1 MDERNEVLARRR
13 KLAALRDAG
22 NTYANNFKQ
31 THSAR
36 TLHVQFADASKDK
49 LAEESI
55 FASVAG
61 RIVLRRIMGK
71 ASFISLRDETGTIQC
86 YLRKDGVGSIN
97 YDDFVELSDLGDI
110 VSVTGTL
117 MRTNKGELTVEAKNY
132 QILAKSLQPFPDKF
146 HGIEDSELKYRRRY
160 VDLIA
165 NERSRSVFATRSA
178 VVKEFR
184 RFFDERD
191 FMEVETPMMHPIP
204 GGALARPFTTHH
216 NALDMD
222 LFLRV
227 APELYL
233 KRLVVG
239 GFERVYEINRNF
251 RNEGLSTRHNP
262 EFTMLEFYQ
271 AFATFRDMIAL
282 TRELMQHLTTSICGR
297 NDIEYDGQVLD
308 FGCEPRETTMAE
320 AVANEVS
327 LANFKDVYSQ
337 SVLGQLARERSVRIP
352 PGSKWGGTLTAM
364 FEQLVEPKLI
374 QPTFVTEYPIEVS
387 PLARRND
394 ENPEVADRFEYFVCG
409 REIANGFS
417 ELNDPDDQEER
428 FRSQSESLDRGD
440 EEAMRFDKDFIL
452 ALQYGMPP
460 TAGEGIGIDRIVM
473 LLTNSTSIRDVLL
486 FPLLKPTSK

>member
-1 MDERNEVLARRR
+1 MDDRKEVVARRR
-13 KLAALRDAG
+13 KLNSLRGSAP
-22 NTYANNFKQ
+22 TYTNEARR
-31 THSAR
+31 THSAN
-36 TLHVQFADASKDK
+36 TLQTQFASSSKDQ
-49 LAEESI
+49 LSEES
-55 FASVAG
+55 FATTVAG

-71 ASFISLRDETGTIQC
+71 ASFITLRDESGTIQC
-86 YLRKDGVGSIN
+86 YLRKDGLGSTN
-97 YDDFVELSDLGDI
+97 YDEFVELSDLGDI

-117 MRTNKGELTVEAKNY
+117 MRTNKGELTVEATAF
-132 QILAKSLQPFPDKF
+132 QILVKSLQPFPDKF

-165 NERSRSVFATRSA
+165 NERSRTVFATRSA
-178 VVKEFR
+178 IVKELR
-184 RFFDERD
+184 KFFDARG

-222 LFLRV
+222 LYLRV

-271 AFATFRDMIAL
+271 AYATFRDMIEL
-282 TRELMQHLTTSICGR
+282 TRELMKQLTLTICGKTE
-297 NDIEYDGQVLD
+297 IEYDGHTLD
-308 FGCEPRETTMAE
+308 FGCEPRETTMAD
-320 AVANEVS
+320 AVANALS
-327 LANFKDVYSQ
+327 LAETKDVYTQ
-337 SVLGQLARERSVRIP
+337 SVLREIARERSVAIP
-352 PGSKWGGTLTAM
+352 PGSQWGGTLTAL
-364 FEQLVEPKLI
+364 FEQLVEPNLV
-374 QPTFVTEYPIEVS
+374 QPTFVTEYPIEIS

-394 ENPEVADRFEYFVCG
+394 KNPEVADRFEYFVCG

-417 ELNDPDDQEER
+417 ELNDPDDQEAR
-428 FRSQSESLDRGD
+428 FRSQSKLLDSGD
-440 EEAMRFDKDFIL
+440 EEAMRFDSDFIL

-460 TAGEGIGIDRIVM
+460 TAGEGIGIDRIIM
-473 LLTNSTSIRDVLL
+473 LLTNSTTIRDVLL
-486 FPLLKPTSK
+486 FPLLKSAPK

>member
-1 MDERNEVLARRR
+1 MDDRNEVVTRRR
-13 KLAALRDAG
+13 KLDSLRDTSG
-22 NTYANNFKQ
+22 VFSNKLGR
-31 THSAR
+31 THSA
-36 TLHVQFADASKDK
+36 DALQAKFVDYTKEQLSSE
-49 LAEESI
+49 LFTAT
-55 FASVAG
+55 VAG
-61 RIVLRRIMGK
+61 RVVLRRVMGK
-71 ASFISLRDETGTIQC
+71 ASFIMLRDGSGTIQC
-86 YLRKDGVGSIN
+86 YMRKDGLEDAS
-97 YDDFVELSDLGDI
+97 YQEFVELSDLGDI
-110 VSVTGTL
+110 VAVTGTL
-117 MRTNKGELTVEAKNY
+117 MRTNKGELTVEASSF
-132 QILAKSLQPFPDKF
+132 QILVKSLQPFPDKF

-178 VVKEFR
+178 IVRELR

-222 LFLRV
+222 LYLRV

-271 AFATFRDMIAL
+271 AYATFRDMISL
-282 TRELMQHLTTSICGR
+282 TRELMRQLTQSVCGSTKV
-297 NDIEYDGQVLD
+297 EYDGQELD
-308 FGCEPRETTMAE
+308 FGCDPRETTMAD
-320 AVANEVS
+320 AVASE
-327 LANFKDVYSQ
+327 LALGESNDVYQ
-337 SVLGQLARERSVRIP
+337 EEVLRQLAQERSVAIP
-352 PGSKWGGTLTAM
+352 PGSGWGSVLTAL
-364 FEQLVEPKLI
+364 FEQLVEPNLI
-374 QPTFVTEYPIEVS
+374 QPTFITEYPIEVS

-394 ENPEVADRFEYFVCG
+394 ANPEVADRFEYFVCG

-417 ELNDPDDQEER
+417 ELNDPDDQEDR
-428 FRSQSESLDRGD
+428 FRRQSELLDRGD
-440 EEAMRFDKDFIL
+440 KEAMRFDSDFLL

-473 LLTNSTSIRDVLL
+473 LLTNSTTIRDVLL
-486 FPLLKPTSK
+486 FPQLKRAPQ